1 LSRRLKLSVLIIAC
15 AELAAVG
22 YVYVSVLHSSASGPT
37 KPRSGAAPAAA
48 HATAARH
55 RFFAADSVWNATL
68 PADAPLDPQTDLLAG
83 ALRDE
88 AKNELRTLTGPY
100 LATKGGV
107 PVYTVP
113 RRARRVRVKLEV
125 ASDFRTSL
133 KETFAT
139 GVPIPPTARPADNP
153 DQSMVVWQPST
164 DRMWEFFRLQKQA
177 DGWHARWGGA
187 MRNVS
192 RSDGRYGRSSWPGAS
207 NRWGATATSLPLIAG
222 LIRTQELRSGRID
235 HALALSVGHARAG
248 VYSWPAHRS
257 DGEDPSPTA
266 IPEGAHFRLDP
277 NLDLSKRKM
286 PRITRAMAVAAQRYG
301 IIVNNQTGQGL
312 AFWGEDPTRFGIN
325 ARAAFFDGMY
335 PTALMR
341 SFPWDH
347 LRLLKMQLRRND
359 S

>member
-1 LSRRLKLSVLIIAC
+1 LSRRRKLSVLIIAC
-15 AELAAVG
+15 AELAAVV
-22 YVYVSVLHSSASGPT
+22 YVYLFVLQTTASGPT
-37 KPRSGAAPAAA
+37 KRLSAKRPAAPQV
-48 HATAARH
+48 TGARY
-55 RFFAADSVWNATL
+55 RFFAADSVWNAEL

-88 AKNELRTLTGPY
+88 AKNELRTVSGPY

-113 RRARRVRVKLEV
+113 RRARRVRVKLE
-125 ASDFRTSL
+125 ALDYRTSL
-133 KETFAT
+133 KETFAA
-139 GVPIPPTARPADNP
+139 GVPIPSTARPADNP

-164 DRMWEFFRLQKQA
+164 DRMWEFFRVEKRA

-187 MRNVS
+187 MRKVS
-192 RSDGRYGRSSWPGAS
+192 RSDGRYGRGSWPGAS

-222 LIRTQELRSGRID
+222 LIRTEELRSGRID

-248 VYSWPAHRS
+248 VYSWPADRS

-335 PTALMR
+335 PTAFMR

-347 LRLLKMQLRRND
+347 LQLLKMHLRRNG

>member
-1 LSRRLKLSVLIIAC
+1 LSRRLKLSVAIVAGV
-15 AELAAVG
+15 ELAAL
-22 YVYVSVLHSSASGPT
+22 VYAYDFVLQGTASGPT
-37 KPRSGAAPAAA
+37 KPSSRKAPPPA
-48 HATAARH
+48 HATVARQ
-55 RFFAADSVWNATL
+55 RYFAADSVWNAPL
-68 PADAPLDPQTDLLAG
+68 PVDAPLDPQSDLLAG

-113 RRARRVRVKLEV
+113 RRARKVPVKLEV

-133 KETFAT
+133 KETFAA
-139 GVPIPPTARPADNP
+139 GVPIPATARPADNP

-187 MRNVS
+187 IRNVS
-192 RSDGRYGRSSWPGAS
+192 RSDGRYRSSSWPGAS
-207 NRWGATATSLPLIAG
+207 DRWGATATSLPLAAG
-222 LIRTQELRSGRID
+222 LIRTHELRSGRID

-248 VYSWPAHRS
+248 VYSWPAQRS
-257 DGEDPSPTA
+257 DGVDPSPTA
-266 IPEGAHFRLDP
+266 IPEGAHFRLHP
-277 NLDLSKRKM
+277 ALDLSKRKM

-301 IIVNNQTGQGL
+301 IIVTNQTGQGL
-312 AFWGEDPTRFGIN
+312 AFWAEDPTRFGIN
-325 ARAAFFDGMY
+325 ARAAFFNGMY
-335 PTALMR
+335 PTAFMR

-347 LRLLKMQLRRND
+347 LQLLKMHLRRNG